1 MFSQRTQWN
10 LAANRFTQA
19 ICRHREAGRELLDLS
34 ASNPTNVGLEIDAS
48 AILGAFQNPDMLEYR
63 PDPKGMLS
71 ARQAVAA
78 YYRERNPKRP
88 AIDED
93 RIVLTTST
101 SEGYSFLFRLL
112 CDAGDEILVP
122 QPSYPLFEFLADLE
136 DVRLVRYGLFYD
148 HDWHIDFSS
157 VQSGLS
163 ARTRAVVVVH
173 PNNPTGSY
181 VHQIEFGE
189 LNQLCSARGLAL
201 IADEVFWD
209 YNHTDQPP
217 ISFAHNQGSLTFTL
231 SGVSKISC
239 LPQMKLAWIVSSGPQ
254 ELVRSAGTRLEV
266 IADTYLS
273 MNAPVQ
279 LAAPA
284 LLEHRKEVQ
293 PLLTARIHENLREL
307 DAQIAR
313 CLLVTR
319 LQSEAGWYATLRVPA
334 VGPDEDLAI
343 RLLERCSVL
352 VHPGHFY
359 DFPGDGHLVLSLIAP
374 PQQFA
379 EAVHRILTEVSRV
392 SA

>member
-1 MFSQRTQWN
+1 MFSKRTQWN

-19 ICRHREAGRELLDLS
+19 VCRHREAGRELLDLS
-34 ASNPTNVGLEIDAS
+34 VSNPTAVGLKIDAS
-48 AILGAFQNPDMLEYR
+48 RVLEAFSNPQMLEYH

-71 ARQAVAA
+71 ARKTVAN
-78 YYRERNPKRP
+78 YYRERDAGKPV
-88 AIDED
+88 IDPE

-136 DVRLVRYGLFYD
+136 DVRLRRYGLFYD
-148 HDWHIDFSS
+148 QGWHIDFASI
-157 VQSGLS
+157 QSAIG
-163 ARTRAVVVVH
+163 ARTRAVAVVH

-181 VHQIEFGE
+181 VRQTEFDE
-189 LNQLCSARGLAL
+189 LNRVCSARGLAL

-209 YNHTDQPP
+209 YSHTGQTP

-239 LPQMKLAWIVSSGPQ
+239 LPQMKLAWIVSSGPRD
-254 ELVRSAGTRLEV
+254 LVKSAGTRLEV

-284 LLEHRKEVQ
+284 LLEHRRQVQ
-293 PLLTARIHENLREL
+293 PLLAFRIAENLREL
-307 DAQIAR
+307 DAQLGRYPSI
-313 CLLVTR
+313 TR
-319 LQSEAGWYATLRVPA
+319 LQIGAGWYATLRVPA
-334 VGPDEDLAI
+334 LGPDEELAI

-359 DFPGDGHLVLSLIAP
+359 DFTGDGYLVVSLIVP
-374 PQQFA
+374 PQEFVEGVRRVVA
-379 EAVHRILTEVSRV
+379 EVGRMAN
-392 SA
+392 

>member
-1 MFSQRTQWN
+1 MFSKRTQWN

-34 ASNPTNVGLEIDAS
+34 VSNPTVVGLEIDGS
-48 AILGAFQNPDMLEYR
+48 RILEALSNPQMLEYR

-71 ARQAVAA
+71 ARKAVAR
-78 YYRERNPKRP
+78 YYRERDAGKPV
-88 AIDED
+88 IDPEK
-93 RIVLTTST
+93 IILTTST

-148 HDWHIDFSS
+148 HGWHIDFAS
-157 VQSGLS
+157 VQSAIG
-163 ARTRAVVVVH
+163 ARTRAAVVVH

-181 VHQIEFGE
+181 VRQTEFDE
-189 LNQLCSARGLAL
+189 LNRLCSAEGLAL

-209 YNHTDQPP
+209 YNHTGQAPV
-217 ISFAHNQGSLTFTL
+217 SFAHSQSSLTFTL
-231 SGVSKISC
+231 GGVSKISC

-254 ELVRSAGTRLEV
+254 ELVESAGTRLEV

-284 LLEHRKEVQ
+284 MLEHRRQVQ
-293 PLLTARIHENLREL
+293 PLLAFRIAENLREL
-307 DAQIAR
+307 DAQLAR
-313 CLLVTR
+313 YPSITR
-319 LQSEAGWYATLRVPA
+319 LQIEAGCYVTLRVPLL
-334 VGPDEDLAI
+334 GSDEELAI

-359 DFPGDGHLVLSLIAP
+359 DFTGDGHLVLSLITP
-374 PQQFA
+374 TKEFA
-379 EAVHRILTEVSRV
+379 EGVSRLLAEVSKV